1 MTRRPIQPDILA
13 IWAVLFVAAVMFW
26 ASVIAAFAQDR
37 HAWNHETFIAI
48 QPTDQPGAV
57 AEVVFAN
64 TGIHPLGREEFDL
77 TLGDVTVTVV
87 YEMNVSGADDKYTV
101 IPPAGFIAYP
111 ESLIVP
117 EDGTG
122 VIYVMEEGL
131 S

>member
-1 MTRRPIQPDILA
+1 L
-13 IWAVLFVAAVMFW
+13 
-26 ASVIAAFAQDR
+26 
-37 HAWNHETFIAI
+37 
-48 QPTDQPGAV
+48 
-57 AEVVFAN
+57 VFAN